1 MRCKKIEK
9 WVSDEIDGSL
19 SRKKQ
24 IILAGHLANCAS
36 CRGYRQRLR
45 KLQVEAKNLPR
56 PALPPEYWQESIAKL
71 KANLESIKPAE
82 KKEFKLRPR
91 QAPAF
96 FPAKRWSWAWAGAA
110 SLLAV
115 AAGLY
120 FFLFQAKAPRE
131 TFPAAFADQVNSLYE
146 KIGDNSDLEEEFN
159 SVLKASIREV
169 AGESDAEVKHL
180 LYGNSFFIESLTDE
194 EVRLLDSEINRVLKI
209 KI

>member
-24 IILAGHLANCAS
+24 RILAGHLANCAL
-36 CRGYRQRLR
+36 CRGYKQRLE
-45 KLQVEAKNLPR
+45 KLQSEAKNLPR
-56 PALPPEYWQESIAKL
+56 PALAPGYWQESIAKL
-71 KANLESIKPAE
+71 KANLEKAKPAE
-82 KKEFKLRPR
+82 QKEFKLPPR

-96 FPAKRWSWAWAGAA
+96 FPGRRWAWAGAA

-120 FFLFQAKAPRE
+120 FILFQSKVPLV
-131 TFPAAFADQVNSLYE
+131 TFPVAFADQVNSLYE

-169 AGESDAEVKHL
+169 AGESDGEVKHL
-180 LYGNSFFIESLTDE
+180 LYGNSFFIESLSDE
-194 EVRLLDSEINRVLKI
+194 EVQLLDSEISKVLNLKI
-209 KI
+209 